1 MRGRKDRGAGR
12 PRSAGRLAAFVLLA
26 AAAGTLGAQI
36 PDPWRGPDARDL
48 VEAVEAAMVN
58 VEPGVFV
65 MGSDRGLPDSRPTH
79 SVAVTKPF
87 RILRHE
93 VTFEEYDA
101 YCALAGARS
110 PKDNG
115 WGRGRQPV
123 IDVSFADAVRF
134 CNFLSRAA
142 GRTPCYDEE
151 GRTFDPSADGYR
163 LPTEAEWEYAA
174 RGGPRS
180 RGFRL
185 SGSDDPSEVAV
196 FGDAPS
202 PAAVESKKPNELGIY
217 DMSGNVW
224 EWCQDWYAA
233 AWYSKAPPGSLD
245 GTAPWADPAGPDI
258 SEADRSYG
266 VKRVRR
272 GGNYHESAD
281 SAAVHFRSRDLPKQ
295 ADPGMGFRI
304 VRNGP

>member
-1 MRGRKDRGAGR
+1 MRPIQTPEAAC
-12 PRSAGRLAAFVLLA
+12 RSRIAALTLLA
-26 AAAGTLGAQI
+26 AAAGVLGAQTQE
-36 PDPWRGPDARDL
+36 PWKTPDARNL
-48 VEAVEAAMVN
+48 VDAVESAMIS

-65 MGSDRGLPDSRPTH
+65 MGSERGLPDSRPAH
-79 SVAVTKPF
+79 SVALTRPF

-93 VTFEEYDA
+93 VTFQEYDA

-123 IDVSFADAVRF
+123 IDVSYADAVRF
-134 CNFLSRAA
+134 CNFLSRTA

-151 GRTFDPSADGYR
+151 GRTFDPAADGYR

-174 RGGPRS
+174 RGGSRS

-202 PAAVESKKPNELGIY
+202 PVPVESKKPNELGIF

-233 AWYSKAPPGSLD
+233 AWYSKAPAGSLD
-245 GTAPWADPAGPDI
+245 GSSPWADPVGPGVA
-258 SEADRSYG
+258 EADRSYG

-272 GGNYHESAD
+272 GGNYHESTD
-281 SAAVHFRSRDLPKQ
+281 SAAVYFRSRDLPKQ

>member
-65 MGSDRGLPDSRPTH
+65 MGSDRGLPDSRPAH
-79 SVAVTKPF
+79 SVALTKPF

-151 GRTFDPSADGYR
+151 TWVCNFDA
-163 LPTEAEWEYAA
+163 
-174 RGGPRS
+174 
-180 RGFRL
+180 
-185 SGSDDPSEVAV
+185 
-196 FGDAPS
+196 
-202 PAAVESKKPNELGIY
+202 
-217 DMSGNVW
+217 
-224 EWCQDWYAA
+224 
-233 AWYSKAPPGSLD
+233 
-245 GTAPWADPAGPDI
+245 
-258 SEADRSYG
+258 
-266 VKRVRR
+266 
-272 GGNYHESAD
+272 
-281 SAAVHFRSRDLPKQ
+281 
-295 ADPGMGFRI
+295 
-304 VRNGP
+304 NG

>member
-1 MRGRKDRGAGR
+1 MRPIRTPEAAC
-12 PRSAGRLAAFVLLA
+12 RSRIAALTLLA
-26 AAAGTLGAQI
+26 AAAGVLGAQTSE
-36 PDPWRGPDARDL
+36 PWKTPDARNL
-48 VEAVEAAMVN
+48 VDAVESAMIPVD
-58 VEPGVFV
+58 PGVFV
-65 MGSDRGLPDSRPTH
+65 MGSDRGLPDSRPAH
-79 SVAVTKPF
+79 SVALTRPL

-93 VTFEEYDA
+93 VTFQEYDA

-115 WGRGRQPV
+115 WGRGRRPV
-123 IDVSFADAVRF
+123 IDVSYSDAVRF

-151 GRTFDPSADGYR
+151 GRTFDPAADGYR

-174 RGGPRS
+174 RGGSRS

-202 PAAVESKKPNELGIY
+202 PAPVESKKPNELGIF

-233 AWYSKAPPGSLD
+233 AWYSKAPAGSLD
-245 GTAPWADPAGPDI
+245 GSSPWADPVGPGVA
-258 SEADRSYG
+258 EADRSYG

-281 SAAVHFRSRDLPKQ
+281 SAAVYFRSRDLPKQ